1 MSRTGPEKEGANMTI
16 NEILA
21 IIQGNKWYY
30 IAALTIIPTVVT
42 VIGNVIIDKIRGD
55 KGKCKKAMVS
65 TVLYILTTF
74 IGVALPILFPLN
86 DEVDLPIIS
95 LNEYR
100 FDMYDDQQIVS
111 LVSEVNADL
120 GHDGKRVEP
129 DAFKAFIYAM
139 NGDYSLYS
147 DPNDFLDTA
156 VLLYNVD
163 VDAVNILRSN
173 YLTDDQVSPL
183 NSIANVF
190 RDEYDY
196 ETVLYWQNRYNEVY
210 AAIYENACSEDVI
223 QKVDETAV
231 AIHRF
236 LISKETVSLPSGKNV
251 SIDSISDEAEFL
263 ISFVFAN
270 KMAMLVISPDGGN
283 REAMIPFGTVAGAD
297 AYIDIRVLSEEL
309 MNAANNHATS
319 FCERINQR
327 KE

>member
-1 MSRTGPEKEGANMTI
+1 MTI
-16 NEILA
+16 QEILT

-42 VIGNVIIDKIRGD
+42 VIGNIILDKISNSRG
-55 KGKCKKAMVS
+55 KGTKILVS
-65 TVLYILTTF
+65 SAIYLITTF
-74 IGVALPILFPLN
+74 LGVALPILFPLH
-86 DEVDLPIIS
+86 DGAGDISIS
-95 LNEYR
+95 LNDYR
-100 FDMYDDQQIVS
+100 FDMYDDQQIVTM
-111 LVSEVNADL
+111 VSEVNTDL

-129 DAFKAFIYAM
+129 DAYKAFIYAM

-147 DPNDFLDTA
+147 DPNAFFDTA
-156 VLLYNVD
+156 VLFYNVD
-163 VDAVNILRSN
+163 IDAVNILRSN
-173 YLTDDQVSPL
+173 YLTEDQVSPL

-196 ETVLYWQNRYNEVY
+196 ETVLYWQNKYNEVY
-210 AAIYENACSEDVI
+210 AAIYEDACSEDVI

-231 AIHRF
+231 AMHRF
-236 LISKETVSLPSGKNV
+236 LVSKETVNLPSGKNV
-251 SIDSISDEAEFL
+251 SVDSISDEAEFL

-309 MNAANNHATS
+309 MNVANNHATLL
-319 FCERINQR
+319 CERINQR